1 MLFSVEGSGVL
12 IGESVLAWVGREL
25 LELFW
30 EVSWLLMGSS
40 AVKWWCPLGPGGVV
54 RAHVRRARLYWA
66 TSLGY
71 LLGWSTL
78 YWG

>member
-1 MLFSVEGSGVL
+1 MGPFV
-12 IGESVLAWVGREL
+12 GESALARVWREPLEL
-25 LELFW
+25 LW
-30 EVSWLLMGSS
+30 EVSWLLTGSS

-54 RAHVRRARLYWA
+54 RAHVQRARRCWA

-71 LLGWSTL
+71 PLGWSTL